1 MAKQYIYTHPDG
13 DKFYYKD
20 PEMKIR
26 HRTDG
31 PAGEWVSGNKE
42 WFVNGARHRLD
53 GPAAEYFI
61 SGDNLWYVNGEYIF
75 ETDKRGKMYRLID

>member
-1 MAKQYIYTHPDG
+1 MAKQYKRKNQFGT
-13 DKFYYKD
+13 FYYKD

-31 PAGEWVSGNKE
+31 PAVIGSNGDKMWY
-42 WFVNGARHRLD
+42 VNGARHRLD